1 MINFIVI
8 FFQILITFLIGRTF
22 YIFIEKK
29 LIKNSNKKIFGLQP
43 YSVYLLFG
51 LFVIG
56 NLTVLINFFTGSN
69 NIIFQIFLILIAGV
83 NIFYFPEIKKINFHV
98 IIPAFITYLMIFTS
112 TYSGLSKDSDTYH
125 LNNQLFSCFQVC
137 QIYIIDTDFLLYGN
151 IFCQIFGLI
160 IILFFYTFILL
171 YSLYV
176 FNSICIS

>member
-8 FFQILITFLIGRTF
+8 FFQFLITFLIGRTF

-29 LIKNSNKKIFGLQP
+29 LIKNTNKTIFGLQP
-43 YSVYLLFG
+43 YSFYLLLG

-98 IIPAFITYLMIFTS
+98 IIPALVTYLMIFSS
-112 TYSGLSKDSDTYH
+112 TYNAGLSKDSDTYH
-125 LNNQLFSCFQVC
+125 LNNQLFIREESLLLGLSNLHHRYGFSS
-137 QIYIIDTDFLLYGN
+137 IWEYILSNFWFDNNLVFLNTPHL
-151 IFCQIFGLI
+151 
-160 IILFFYTFILL
+160 ILL
-171 YSLYV
+171 
-176 FNSICIS
+176 

>member
-8 FFQILITFLIGRTF
+8 FFQFLITFLIGRTF

-43 YSVYLLFG
+43 YSFYLLFG

-83 NIFYFPEIKKINFHV
+83 NIFYFPEIKKISF
-98 IIPAFITYLMIFTS
+98 PR
-112 TYSGLSKDSDTYH
+112 GLSKYAAITMERRGLKHCGGESPYYYNLRPCKECGTKKEVMYDVDKKEAQEQMLAIQAKRPAYTLDS
-125 LNNQLFSCFQVC
+125 LR
-137 QIYIIDTDFLLYGN
+137 
-151 IFCQIFGLI
+151 
-160 IILFFYTFILL
+160 
-171 YSLYV
+171 
-176 FNSICIS
+176 